1 MKTENN
7 KAGRTD
13 NKAPKNYTDYNIFP
27 GKIRL
32 ITSDGQKIVDRD
44 EAIEMAHSSGMN
56 LVQVGYNKNDSPKA
70 VCKILDYGKYM
81 YELQK
86 KEKEARRKSREANA
100 EAKEVQFSIRID
112 SGDMNTKINKIRDFV
127 ASDKEKVKISIRL
140 TRREM
145 SLKDMAVSQMKD
157 IVSRVI
163 DIADIDTNP
172 SFVGNIISCTVK
184 PKK

>member
-1 MKTENN
+1 MKTGNTN
-7 KAGRTD
+7 DGRTD

-44 EAIEMAHSSGMN
+44 EAIDMAHSSGMN
-56 LVQVGYNKNDSPKA
+56 LVQIGYNKNDFPKA

-81 YELQK
+81 YELHK
-86 KEKEARRKSREANA
+86 KEKESRRKSREANA

-112 SGDMNTKINKIRDFV
+112 SGDLNTKINKIRSFIT
-127 ASDKEKVKISIRL
+127 SDREKVKISIRL

-145 SLKDMAVSQMKD
+145 NLKDMAVAQMKD

-163 DIADIDTNP
+163 DISDLDTNP
-172 SFVGNIISCTVK
+172 SFVGNIISCTIK